1 MMRAL
6 FSWFDLVDG
15 LGAWMTSCSSSSSS
29 SLEMVVMG
37 FERDDLAGV
46 VVIEGARLWRD
57 ALDPVMMLS
66 VDRS

>member
-1 MMRAL
+1 
-6 FSWFDLVDG
+6 
-15 LGAWMTSCSSSSSS
+15 MTSCSSSSLS
-29 SLEMVVMG
+29 SLEMVETA
-37 FERDDLAGV
+37 FERDDLPGV

>member
-15 LGAWMTSCSSSSSS
+15 LGAGMTSSSS
-29 SLEMVVMG
+29 SLSSLEVVVIG